1 MSGPGIASGLTHQGE
16 FKPDNLIAGDF
27 PQVSRIVTV
36 TGDTS
41 LMPGTVLGRISTDAR
56 YQLSE
61 TTKEDGSEIP
71 DGILAEVAELSQG
84 DVEAL
89 VYLSGE
95 FNESALI
102 LGAGHT
108 LDSVRQAFRTRSIF
122 LRHNQP

>member
-1 MSGPGIASGLTHQGE
+1 MSGPGIASGITHQGE

-36 TGDTS
+36 TGNTS
-41 LMPGTVLGRISTDAR
+41 LMPGAVLGRINADDH
-56 YQLSE
+56 YQLSKADS
-61 TTKEDGSEIP
+61 TDGSEIP
-71 DGILAEVAELSQG
+71 DGILAEVAELNQG

-95 FNESALI
+95 FNELALI

-108 LDSVRQAFRTRSIF
+108 LDSVRQAFRTRSVF
-122 LRHNQP
+122 LRNNQP